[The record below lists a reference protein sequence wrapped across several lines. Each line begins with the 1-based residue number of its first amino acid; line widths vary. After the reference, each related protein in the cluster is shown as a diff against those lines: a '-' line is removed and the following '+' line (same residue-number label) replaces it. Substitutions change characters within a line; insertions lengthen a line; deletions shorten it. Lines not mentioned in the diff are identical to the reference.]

1 MNKKVSIIVLTYLFE
16 TDISWYGKTRVMSY
30 ELRVTSSEF
39 RVEIQRCEL
48 KFKSASSHPRVT
60 S

>member
-16 TDISWYGKTRVMSY
+16 TDISWYGKTRVTSY

-39 RVEIQRCEL
+39 RVEIQRC
-48 KFKSASSHPRVT
+48 
-60 S
+60 